1 MQMGSPMVA
10 PISRRRF
17 VAGVSVAIAG
27 VALPVVAFAG
37 ETDPI
42 AFARSLYALE
52 NYWADV
58 TATDE
63 TTRHYLDDNLAALVA
78 ENYAKD
84 NVESALDYDPLVQA
98 QDWDEVTTHF
108 TVDSQNATSV
118 VVTVGI
124 ENFGERT
131 NVTLD
136 LTMTSDGWRLS
147 DILGADGAS
156 LVKELKRLNAA
167 G

>member
-1 MQMGSPMVA
+1 
-10 PISRRRF
+10 
-17 VAGVSVAIAG
+17 
-27 VALPVVAFAG
+27 
-37 ETDPI
+37 
-42 AFARSLYALE
+42 
-52 NYWADV
+52 
-58 TATDE
+58 
-63 TTRHYLDDNLAALVA
+63 
-78 ENYAKD
+78 
-84 NVESALDYDPLVQA
+84 
-98 QDWDEVTTHF
+98 
-108 TVDSQNATSV
+108 V